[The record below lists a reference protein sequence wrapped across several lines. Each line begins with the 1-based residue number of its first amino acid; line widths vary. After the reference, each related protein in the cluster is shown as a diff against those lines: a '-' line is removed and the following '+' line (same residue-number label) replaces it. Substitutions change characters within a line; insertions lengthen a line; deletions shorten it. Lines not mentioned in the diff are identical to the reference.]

1 MDLVSILGYTQMN
14 QMKVFNVITAVGLVA
29 SLSGCSIYGPAYFGT
44 KHAPTTTIESYYS
57 TKDIPKPFEIVGH
70 MNASTGTSESSQN
83 RTRKLVVEKAKK
95 VGADAVVFS
104 ELSRQSH
111 KETTDDFT
119 IKVEVIKFK

>member
-1 MDLVSILGYTQMN
+1 
-14 QMKVFNVITAVGLVA
+14 
-29 SLSGCSIYGPAYFGT
+29 
-44 KHAPTTTIESYYS
+44 
-57 TKDIPKPFEIVGH
+57 

-83 RTRKLVVEKAKK
+83 RTRKLVVEKAKQ

-119 IKVEVIKFK
+119 IKVEVLKFK